1 MYLNKKAKAKA
12 TGYKNK
18 MKYMCIHEKQN
29 QDIEIIKNAR
39 VQVRKAVPFEKCSSQ
54 ICTNHAI

>member
-39 VQVRKAVPFEKCSSQ
+39 VQIRKAVSFE
-54 ICTNHAI
+54 